1 MEKAKLIFIAFVFAA
16 ASCGKGTESQNSTIQ
31 TDSSYL
37 EAKGPEI
44 ADPDTTDQIS
54 PDQYLVDA
62 ISKQT
67 ASLVRNRLT
76 QLLEDDLKLGIVDS
90 LSRKFIFFEYDLN
103 DDGKKEIFVG
113 LTGPYFCGSGGC
125 TQFILNDQG
134 EVITKFTV
142 SDYPVVISRDR
153 TKGWNDLYILS
164 GNEYHLVKFEGKS
177 YPPNPSILPE
187 FGMIPGD
194 GLPRALDYMNDNYPW
209 FRF

>member
-1 MEKAKLIFIAFVFAA
+1 MENTKLIFIALVFIAS
-16 ASCGKGTESQNSTIQ
+16 SCGKRTETQNSEMPD
-31 TDSSYL
+31 DSSNL
-37 EAKGPEI
+37 EAQFPEI
-44 ADPDTTDQIS
+44 ADPDTTGQIS

-62 ISKQT
+62 ISDQT
-67 ASLVRNRLT
+67 ATLVRNRLT
-76 QLLEDDLKLGIVDS
+76 QLLEEDLKLGIVDS
-90 LSRKFIFFEYDLN
+90 LSRKFIFFEYDLD

-125 TQFILNDQG
+125 TQFILNDRG

-164 GNEYHLVKFEGKS
+164 GNEYHLVKFEGNS
-177 YPPNPSILPE
+177 YPSNPSILPKL
-187 FGMIPGD
+187 GILPGD